1 MVIPL
6 QRATTTRGGADR
18 ANIDNVRILR
28 MGGDI
33 TALAGA
39 SHVTIAPRD
48 DALNRVAGDADAG
61 IILLRAID
69 AVGELV
75 VGTDVIELGGELVV
89 DRAKGCAAVE
99 GDVGPTVIT
108 LDHTLI
114 VLGVDPE
121 AVIIAV
127 GGGNRFPIFAAVGR
141 FPEAQVAD
149 VNGIRILGIGVD
161 MQVIPGAVT
170 QILFGTLFG
179 PAFAK
184 VIRAVDARFFL

>member
-1 MVIPL
+1 
-6 QRATTTRGGADR
+6 
-18 ANIDNVRILR
+18 

-48 DALNRVAGDADAG
+48 NALNRVAGDTDAG
-61 IILLRAID
+61 VILLRAID
-69 AVGELV
+69 AVGELIV
-75 VGTDVIELGGELVV
+75 STDVIELGGELVV

-99 GDVGPTVIT
+99 GDVGPAVIA

-161 MQVIPGAVT
+161 MQVIPRAVT